1 MLCENYQLM
10 ATEAWNH
17 SLIIS
22 VTLFELAGYS
32 FPIHKAQIYAESL
45 HTKLMIIIDKHGAHT
60 LDH

>member
-1 MLCENYQLM
+1 MLACVYNVMLYGIM

-32 FPIHKAQIYAESL
+32 FPIHKEQIYAD
-45 HTKLMIIIDKHGAHT
+45 KIIID
-60 LDH
+60 DN